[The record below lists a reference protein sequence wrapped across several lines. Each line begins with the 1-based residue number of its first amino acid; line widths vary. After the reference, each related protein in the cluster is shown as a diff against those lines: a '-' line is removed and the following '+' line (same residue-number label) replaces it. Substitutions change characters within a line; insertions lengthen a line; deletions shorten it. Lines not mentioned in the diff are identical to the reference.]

1 MKDLAFHDRPRE
13 KLARHGAASLGDNEL
28 LALVLTSGTG
38 GRDVLTIAGDL
49 LAAAGGV
56 QGLPGLSPA
65 DLARQP
71 GIGPARAA
79 QVLAA
84 LELGRRTLMIRSS
97 ERVRLSTP
105 QQLATWLI
113 PQFGAARVEQFG
125 IVMLDT
131 RHRLIRAAVLS
142 VGSLD
147 ATVVHPREVFRE
159 AAGASASAI
168 VLFHNHPSGDP
179 TPSQDDLALT
189 QRLVRAGEV
198 MGIRVADHLVLA
210 HQHYYSFLEAG
221 RLPR

>member
-1 MKDLAFHDRPRE
+1 VLA
-13 KLARHGAASLGDNEL
+13 LAGDVLAAS
-28 LALVLTSGTG
+28 G
-38 GRDVLTIAGDL
+38 GL
-49 LAAAGGV
+49 

-65 DLARQP
+65 DLARQR

-84 LELGRRTLMIRSS
+84 LELGRRTLIVRSS

-105 QQLATWLI
+105 QQLASWLI

-142 VGSLD
+142 IGSLD
-147 ATVVHPREVFRE
+147 ATVVHPREVYRE

-179 TPSQDDLALT
+179 TPSPDDMALT
-189 QRLVRAGEV
+189 ERLVRAGEV

-210 HQHYYSFLEAG
+210 HQQYYSFLEAG